1 MTIYFH
7 HLSRTLGS
15 RQDVFCKKGVL
26 ANSEKIHRKTNL
38 CQSIFFNKVAGLR
51 LWYWCFP
58 VIFTKFLRIPVLTEH
73 IWWLLL
79 GSKLKNCYREQGIQ
93 RCPVLSFQRLKR
105 PTKTKFFPFVILKV
119 CKKGRSTSSMFC
131 NNCFTKYLLLAFGRF
146 YEPINKQCSDLIE
159 TSPLICRLFTVF
171 VKNNMF

>member
-105 PTKTKFFPFVILKV
+105 PTKTKFFPFAKFVRKAEAQAQCLVI
-119 CKKGRSTSSMFC
+119 
-131 NNCFTKYLLLAFGRF
+131 
-146 YEPINKQCSDLIE
+146 
-159 TSPLICRLFTVF
+159 TVSLSIYY
-171 VKNNMF
+171 